1 MKIIVIGKGKVGAK
15 LSEQLVKEGYDV
27 VVIDRN
33 SDALESANNSD
44 IICIEGN
51 GAEYGVQM
59 EAGISEA
66 DLVIACT
73 SSDEI
78 NMLCC
83 LLAKKHGAKRTIA
96 RVRNPEYY
104 EQLPHI
110 QEELG
115 LSMAINP
122 ERAAAAVI
130 SRVLLFP
137 VANNVEPLAKGRVE
151 LIEFHVEGGNPLI
164 GKALSEINRAY
175 GFRLLICAIQRD
187 NHIFIPTGVD
197 ILQTGDRIHMVA
209 SHKEI
214 QKFFEQ
220 IDLFRSSVKRVMIAG
235 GGRISYY
242 LAKTLLQQ
250 KIQVK
255 IIEQNMERCRSLC
268 ETLPKAVIIH
278 GDATNEDLL
287 GEEGIENMDAFV
299 AVTGLDEVN
308 IILSIYA
315 RSKKV
320 SKIITKVTQI
330 SFTDMLDGMGI
341 ESIISPKAV
350 TANIILRYVR
360 SLAASANSN
369 SVESLIRLLDGNVE
383 ALEFHVKKKV
393 SFLNIPLKDLSVK
406 KGFLVACIV
415 RKNEVIIPGGN
426 DSIQMDDSVIVVTT
440 HPHVQDLQDM
450 VR

>member
-122 ERAAAAVI
+122 EMAAAAVI

>member
-122 ERAAAAVI
+122 EMAAAAVI

-209 SHKEI
+209 SHKEL

-369 SVESLIRLLDGNVE
+369 GVESLIRLLDGNVE

>member
-1 MKIIVIGKGKVGAK
+1 
-15 LSEQLVKEGYDV
+15 
-27 VVIDRN
+27 
-33 SDALESANNSD
+33 
-44 IICIEGN
+44 
-51 GAEYGVQM
+51 
-59 EAGISEA
+59 
-66 DLVIACT
+66 
-73 SSDEI
+73 
-78 NMLCC
+78 
-83 LLAKKHGAKRTIA
+83 
-96 RVRNPEYY
+96 
-104 EQLPHI
+104 
-110 QEELG
+110 
-115 LSMAINP
+115 
-122 ERAAAAVI
+122 
-130 SRVLLFP
+130 

-175 GFRLLICAIQRD
+175 DFRLLICAIQRD

-209 SHKEI
+209 SHKEL

-315 RSKKV
+315 RTKKV

-369 SVESLIRLLDGNVE
+369 GVESLIRLLDGNVE

-426 DSIQMDDSVIVVTT
+426 DSILMDDSVIVVTT